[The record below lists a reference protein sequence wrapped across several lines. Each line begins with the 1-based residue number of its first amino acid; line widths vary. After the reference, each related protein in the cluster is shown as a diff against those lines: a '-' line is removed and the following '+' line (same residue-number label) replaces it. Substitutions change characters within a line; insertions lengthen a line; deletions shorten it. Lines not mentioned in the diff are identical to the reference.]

1 MCRRGF
7 RAAAWALA
15 AAVIGM
21 LAAACSAAAPRAAS
35 ALPSSQQIFTMKL
48 LKDDLALDRGVLT
61 YTDLTAMP
69 VRQTTTF
76 WVHVTDVGKGRGD
89 SAFVRESNGWL
100 VARQDVPT
108 GGIVSVQG
116 TCSGNLTCA
125 PQSYSPRQPV
135 LTTGRWATWQWQV
148 TANSPGDA
156 RILLTATTYAGN
168 SDIPLN
174 ETPVAVEI
182 KVRSTPVY
190 TMEHA
195 VDTAK
200 TAILSLSSAVVVV
213 AGALGA
219 VLALRRKKRPAGDTA
234 ASAPEPVAAVAA
246 TGHTGSTDARTS
258 PAAVPAGLPVTHT
271 GLPPPAAGQ
280 PSAAPVNPP
289 RAPSTRE
296 RKALLW
302 ISFAVGVLIILILA
316 WAAVAKSSAVAIVLA
331 IIIFVVLPVY
341 LLPTFI
347 VFRRHAPD
355 PASVAVINVFLG
367 WTFIGWVAA
376 LALSVRERRP
386 AMATAGAQG
395 AEPLQ
400 YVPTPETRPQ
410 AAPGDGTGMTLMMW
424 QTADERL
431 TCQDPGDSWVSQWT
445 YQVSLGQNSDPQ
457 FALTEEEHRL
467 LRESDT

>member
-156 RILLTATTYAGN
+156 RILLTATTFAGN
-168 SDIPLN
+168 SDIP
-174 ETPVAVEI
+174 
-182 KVRSTPVY
+182 R
-190 TMEHA
+190 
-195 VDTAK
+195 
-200 TAILSLSSAVVVV
+200 
-213 AGALGA
+213 
-219 VLALRRKKRPAGDTA
+219 
-234 ASAPEPVAAVAA
+234 
-246 TGHTGSTDARTS
+246 
-258 PAAVPAGLPVTHT
+258 
-271 GLPPPAAGQ
+271 
-280 PSAAPVNPP
+280 
-289 RAPSTRE
+289 
-296 RKALLW
+296 
-302 ISFAVGVLIILILA
+302 
-316 WAAVAKSSAVAIVLA
+316 
-331 IIIFVVLPVY
+331 
-341 LLPTFI
+341 
-347 VFRRHAPD
+347 
-355 PASVAVINVFLG
+355 
-367 WTFIGWVAA
+367 
-376 LALSVRERRP
+376 
-386 AMATAGAQG
+386 
-395 AEPLQ
+395 
-400 YVPTPETRPQ
+400 
-410 AAPGDGTGMTLMMW
+410 
-424 QTADERL
+424 
-431 TCQDPGDSWVSQWT
+431 
-445 YQVSLGQNSDPQ
+445 
-457 FALTEEEHRL
+457 
-467 LRESDT
+467 